1 MRFSLHQQN
10 YKPNCTAGRHKPGG
24 INLAG
29 ASHPQLP
36 KAQYARGPSIH
47 HTTPVLCMVNVE
59 GGPCLHVGGWV
70 WLPRE
75 ALVAESTGHTAQHH
89 RPSRQAHTESKG
101 VNKHPQS
108 CTQLCHTQAA
118 RQREAKG
125 DTEQVCNP
133 LQQTEQISSKSSLSK
148 GNWGGLTKSFLLSSE
163 QMSSGGTKQPAGTP
177 ILTSYSHSLL
187 RGILGK
193 KVSNQKGF
201 NIKSTFN
208 N

>member
-10 YKPNCTAGRHKPGG
+10 YKPNCTAGRYKPGG

-47 HTTPVLCMVNVE
+47 HTTPVFCMVNVE

-118 RQREAKG
+118 RHREAKG

-148 GNWGGLTKSFLLSSE
+148 GNWGGLTKSFF
-163 QMSSGGTKQPAGTP
+163 TKFWADV
-177 ILTSYSHSLL
+177 IWRHWATSWYSHTNILQSLIVK
-187 RGILGK
+187 RNFRK